1 MSLYIN
7 NQSTK
12 NFIGTNKT
20 SKRSI
25 KQDNL
30 TTLNYAT
37 LMVEESQKIIQESR
51 SKISESRQ
59 LLSD

>member
-37 LMVEESQKIIQESR
+37 LMVEESQKIIQDYSTFN
-51 SKISESRQ
+51 
-59 LLSD
+59 

>member
-37 LMVEESQKIIQESR
+37 LMVEAIALLISLHVQEFPLVSP
-51 SKISESRQ
+51 SSP
-59 LLSD
+59 